1 MTPSVQSPLA
11 LATFSNL
18 KKSHFL
24 REKPWGRGCRFRAPN
39 ERDPGAGTRFF
50 TPISNGACFFSS
62 HDHVSREELCP
73 LLHVFISFLFTFS
86 VVNVT
91 LLKAPPAY

>member
-1 MTPSVQSPLA
+1 MGGLGGGSFYMTPSIQSPLA
-11 LATFSNL
+11 LG
-18 KKSHFL
+18 HRM
-24 REKPWGRGCRFRAPN
+24 RETLGRGRDCLHPFQMAHVFSHLMYH
-39 ERDPGAGTRFF
+39 ERSFF
-50 TPISNGACFFSS
+50 
-62 HDHVSREELCP
+62 P